1 MLQLIGNT
9 IENVLDLFFIIVE
22 VTTKIGLLLAYILQ
36 YMCDVLFTISS
47 TIYQCAKIFYEELER
62 FIDDLDNQY
71 SHGATALH
79 NAFVNSVASVLRAF
93 CKLSTNIN
101 NLSETIKLAVQNT
114 IQNVSNQFAW
124 TLTSIGEF
132 AILIGDSVWMLIM
145 LIPNMLIFCSMK
157 LALMLAAFING
168 VIAAIKSS
176 ATIAVDNILSF
187 LSYFTT
193 MPMQSALGLLSIG
206 IAIKYRRITLNAF
219 FILLHLHLII
229 LSFFLTRIV
238 RILSTI
244 YRPIEIIITFFLS
257 ILRLRRRTSYMLDP
271 ISDQGS
277 DQETITD
284 NKDDNGNL
292 CVICQDRR
300 KSVVLLPCRHLCL
313 CQNCSINLKR
323 YRTVCPLCRK
333 SFRDAIQVYV

>member
-9 IENVLDLFFIIVE
+9 IENILDLCFIIVE
-22 VTTKIGLLLAYILQ
+22 VLTKIGLILSCVLEYIFDGLCMLSSNINQ
-36 YMCDVLFTISS
+36 CVGTFCD
-47 TIYQCAKIFYEELER
+47 ELSR
-62 FIDDLDNQY
+62 FLDDLDHQY

-79 NAFVNSVASVLRAF
+79 NAFVNSVANVLNAF

-101 NLSETIKLAVQNT
+101 NLSDTIKLTVQNA
-114 IQNVSNQFAW
+114 IQNVSNQLAW
-124 TLTSIGEF
+124 TFMGIGAF

-145 LIPNMLIFCSMK
+145 LIPNMLLFCSMK
-157 LALMLAAFING
+157 LALMLTAFING
-168 VIAAIKSS
+168 VIATIKSS

-206 IAIKYRRITLNAF
+206 IAIKYRRITLNAL

-257 ILRLRRRTSYMLDP
+257 ILRLRRRSSYLLDP

-277 DQETITD
+277 DQEASAD

-313 CQNCSINLKR
+313 CQYCSINLKR